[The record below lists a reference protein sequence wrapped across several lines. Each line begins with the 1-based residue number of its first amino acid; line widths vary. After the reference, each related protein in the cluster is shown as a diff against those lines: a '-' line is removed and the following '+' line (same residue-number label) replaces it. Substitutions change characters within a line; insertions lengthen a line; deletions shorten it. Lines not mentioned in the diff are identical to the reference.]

1 MVSLKHLY
9 LLLWSP
15 IKQKFNIYGTE
26 LETSY
31 LHRLCLR
38 SCTLRESWN
47 KLSHSQ
53 GSKAKLNRGEM
64 KILEIMKAK
73 SIVPKVNSIEEVKKK
88 RVELVPKEKYSD
100 LEELTNKS
108 LEFYK
113 FLNNEI
119 KINSSFE
126 KSERIDRQGKC
137 LFINVMIRISV
148 VLNFV

>member
-1 MVSLKHLY
+1 
-9 LLLWSP
+9 
-15 IKQKFNIYGTE
+15 
-26 LETSY
+26 
-31 LHRLCLR
+31 
-38 SCTLRESWN
+38 
-47 KLSHSQ
+47 
-53 GSKAKLNRGEM
+53 M

-137 LFINVMIRISV
+137 LFINFMIKINV
-148 VLNFV
+148 ILNFVK